1 MSRPTAPATR
11 ATARPRATA
20 TTTWASTARGPDQSG
35 SAARR
40 TAPAPWASAA
50 PTAATASHPT
60 TYVPPSTAVPS
71 AACPGGSERHHGA
84 MAPATL
90 VLASASP
97 ARLSLLRAAGIEPTV
112 IVSDVD
118 EDAITAEIGT
128 AEPEV
133 LVAALARA
141 KAEAVAARLEPPTAS
156 TPTAVLGC
164 DSLFTIDGTTWGKP
178 SGPDD
183 AVARIRSM
191 REREGV
197 LHTGHHLIDARDGR
211 FVHSVASTTVRFGPM
226 TDGEVDAYVATGEPL
241 RVAGS
246 FTLDGRSA
254 PWIDGVVGDHT
265 NVVGLSLPTL
275 RTLLGRLE
283 ISIVDLWD

>member
-1 MSRPTAPATR
+1 MPPA
-11 ATARPRATA
+11 
-20 TTTWASTARGPDQSG
+20 D
-35 SAARR
+35 
-40 TAPAPWASAA
+40 
-50 PTAATASHPT
+50 
-60 TYVPPSTAVPS
+60 
-71 AACPGGSERHHGA
+71 
-84 MAPATL
+84 L

-97 ARLSLLRAAGIEPTV
+97 ARLALLRAAGIEPTV

-118 EDAITAEIGT
+118 EDAITAEVGDD
-128 AEPEV
+128 EPDV

-141 KAEAVAARLEPPTAS
+141 KAETVAARLEPTVGPTV
-156 TPTAVLGC
+156 VLGC
-164 DSLFTIDGTTWGKP
+164 DSLFAFDGRTWGKP
-178 SGPDD
+178 IDAAD

-191 REREGV
+191 RERDGV

-211 FVHSVASTTVRFGPM
+211 FVHSVAQTVVRFGPM

-254 PWIDGVVGDHT
+254 PWIEGVVGDHT

-275 RTLLGRLE
+275 RALLGRLE
-283 ISIVDLWD
+283 ISIVDLWH